1 MVSGSEMTVRNG
13 LTSESTMF
21 RNSPT
26 KAKQTQAS
34 AKPKGWM
41 PGTRNVAIAM
51 AIEVKSQL
59 SIKRMVRSL
68 SAQTVCCFVWA
79 PIVSDIREAY
89 VRILFQNGVRP
100 EKRAAGRESCRFSL
114 VVCYTA
120 TGKCHMHCFIV

>member
-1 MVSGSEMTVRNG
+1 MPSVMIVSGSEMTVRNG
-13 LTSESTMF
+13 LTNESTMF

-59 SIKRMVRSL
+59 SIKRMV
-68 SAQTVCCFVWA
+68 
-79 PIVSDIREAY
+79 
-89 VRILFQNGVRP
+89 
-100 EKRAAGRESCRFSL
+100 
-114 VVCYTA
+114 
-120 TGKCHMHCFIV
+120 